1 MSAACLSRWF
11 LFLAVLVAP
20 AMVSAD
26 VVTEWNERALACTT
40 MAKQPPFTA
49 TRTMAMVHTA
59 MFDAV
64 NSIERR
70 YALYRVKEVAPAGSS
85 PEAAGVAAAH
95 TVLIK
100 LFPDQK
106 AALDASYADSLA
118 RIPDGSGKA
127 SGIAVGE
134 SVARQIL
141 ALRAGDGADVP
152 GNYRPKTTPGDYVPT
167 TLPVASQWGSVTP
180 WVIERGSQFRPAPPP
195 PLTSAEWA
203 KDYNEIKEVGGK
215 KSTVRTREQTDI
227 ARFWTITGPQSW
239 DLIVRQLAAAPGRT
253 LSENARLFALVET
266 ATADAYIAVFDA
278 KYTFNFW
285 RPITAIRNG
294 DIDGNDATVREPDW
308 EPLVDTPLH
317 PEYPCAHCITSAA
330 AAAVL
335 RSEFGVGP
343 IPVVT
348 MTSPTAP
355 GVERKWT
362 TIQEWADEVSDARI
376 CGGLHYRNSTVIGK
390 SMGRQ
395 IGELAVKRYLQPVH

>member
-1 MSAACLSRWF
+1 MSGACLTRWF
-11 LFLAVLVAP
+11 VLVAVLVSPVVA
-20 AMVSAD
+20 AAD

-40 MAKQPPFTA
+40 AAKQPPFTA

-64 NSIERR
+64 NSIEQR
-70 YALYRVKEVAPAGSS
+70 YAPYRVKEVAPAGSS
-85 PEAAGVAAAH
+85 SEAAGVAAAH
-95 TVLIK
+95 AVLTK

-106 AALDASYADSLA
+106 AAIDASYADSLA
-118 RIPDGSGKA
+118 RIRDDSGKA
-127 SGIAVGE
+127 SGIAAGE
-134 SVARQIL
+134 RVAREIL
-141 ALRAGDGADVP
+141 ALRAGDGADAP
-152 GNYRPKTTPGDYVPT
+152 GNYRPRTTPGEYVATP
-167 TLPVASQWGSVTP
+167 LPVASQWGSVTP
-180 WVIERGSQFRPAPPP
+180 WVIERSSQFRPAPPP
-195 PLTSAEWA
+195 PMTSVEWA

-215 KSTVRTREQTDI
+215 KSTLRTHEQTDI

-253 LSENARLFALVET
+253 LSENARLFALVEI

-308 EPLVDTPLH
+308 EPLVETPLH

-335 RSEFGVGP
+335 RSEFGEGS

-362 TIQEWADEVSDARI
+362 TIQQWADEVSEARI
-376 CGGLHYRNSTVIGK
+376 CGGLHYRNSTVVGK

-395 IGELAVKRYLQPVH
+395 IGEFAVKRYLQPVH

>member
-64 NSIERR
+64 NSVERR

-239 DLIVRQLAAAPGRT
+239 DLIVRQLAA
-253 LSENARLFALVET
+253 
-266 ATADAYIAVFDA
+266 
-278 KYTFNFW
+278 
-285 RPITAIRNG
+285 
-294 DIDGNDATVREPDW
+294 
-308 EPLVDTPLH
+308 TP
-317 PEYPCAHCITSAA
+317 
-330 AAAVL
+330 
-335 RSEFGVGP
+335 
-343 IPVVT
+343 
-348 MTSPTAP
+348 
-355 GVERKWT
+355 
-362 TIQEWADEVSDARI
+362 
-376 CGGLHYRNSTVIGK
+376 
-390 SMGRQ
+390 
-395 IGELAVKRYLQPVH
+395 GEL

>member
-49 TRTMAMVHTA
+49 TRTMAMVHTT

-64 NSIERR
+64 NSVERR

-127 SGIAVGE
+127 GGVAVGE

-239 DLIVRQLAAAPGRT
+239 DLIVRQLAATPGRT

>member
-64 NSIERR
+64 NSVERR

-239 DLIVRQLAAAPGRT
+239 DLIVRQLAATPGRT

-278 KYTFNFW
+278 KYIFNFW

-294 DIDGNDATVREPDW
+294 DIDGNDVTVREPDW
-308 EPLVDTPLH
+308 EPLVDTP
-317 PEYPCAHCITSAA
+317 
-330 AAAVL
+330 
-335 RSEFGVGP
+335 
-343 IPVVT
+343 
-348 MTSPTAP
+348 
-355 GVERKWT
+355 
-362 TIQEWADEVSDARI
+362 
-376 CGGLHYRNSTVIGK
+376 
-390 SMGRQ
+390 
-395 IGELAVKRYLQPVH
+395 